1 MNATEPMM
9 SHKISYSQIASKEP
23 EPRRSVSPP
32 MYGSRSSVVT
42 PPNTFNN
49 IPKPNPN
56 ETPVV
61 KPSLD
66 DVKVSYSSGAAVF
79 MTYLQGYIYIC
90 KML

>member
-1 MNATEPMM
+1 M

-32 MYGSRSSVVT
+32 MFGSRSTVVT

-56 ETPVV
+56 KTPVA

-66 DVKVSYSSGAAVF
+66 DVKVSKDKSTVSYTS
-79 MTYLQGYIYIC
+79 LQGYIFC